1 MPPANRLAHPFPEEP
16 CSFRMPIEPADYFD
30 RSPVLSEEE
39 RRGIAYLLQLAPS
52 RYLEFDRQAS
62 VLSRVTQPLMDVLAL
77 FQQWRPK
84 SRMVRQGFLS
94 YLLDHVLQTNTLYW
108 GWSPITWIAVID
120 ALPRRAR
127 ARRLDKAADE
137 TTRSSPHYVLLHVA
151 AYLFSEALPAPGN
164 RGIPAHLM
172 GEILFGSEA
181 LQTVIDRVLAARA
194 ARGYTETPKGKRAFV
209 FVLILALLVNR
220 NPSLEALT
228 PTTFSD
234 LSETEIGRRERGR
247 IEQLRRVLMSLEILP
262 EERRLLAAE
271 KPPALL
277 FQDESVIGIHPR
289 WVAWLRAFWRQTP
302 ISVSSRN
309 EIVGPMLMACRWLA
323 HRHPHITEPGQ
334 WSRALAV
341 EYVAYVC
348 QEATVFDYASPERKQ
363 LFANYLQQRRGEL
376 LKATGIRKRI
386 DCVRSFFRCLQ
397 KYSYEVNGRLEP
409 RLEIKWNPADA
420 LALPK
425 YVRAQLQP
433 NPRNIEEEA
442 WLKLVWTAC
451 TLNAEMVQDI
461 APGTRM
467 YPLPMVRA
475 IALVWVTGCRRSD
488 EIRRLPLECIRSE
501 WAPEMVDE
509 HGIQLEPAENLWYLL
524 VPTNKFRGAFW
535 TPIPQYTAEAI
546 LAWKTI
552 RPQNQPLVQDRKT
565 RQPTEYL
572 FQYRDKLI
580 GQGFL
585 NDSLIPLLCQAAGLT
600 DEQGNPYRDA
610 LGPITSHR
618 ARSSTAYYLKA
629 MGMTPYDIGKLLGH
643 TNPNRTLPW
652 YLKENLHQLGRMYRK
667 ANPLDR
673 TVHALLDTNAAGRGE
688 PCVFYYLSD
697 SQDGRPRL
705 CGNPNFRMCYHQLH
719 CAECEA
725 YIETELAEVI
735 EQRPGVLH
743 IAVPIPLPEQ
753 LIEDLTKQEEGV
765 PIGEPPPPPPIPRA
779 AFHFNK
785 QVAARIEGASDQNP
799 SEVEQVRARL
809 LDLETQLAAKGKQ
822 DARNVS
828 IRLLKQEIGEL
839 KRRLAE
845 LERWQE
851 MEGDHEKRDDP
862 VDDP

>member
-1 MPPANRLAHPFPEEP
+1 
-16 CSFRMPIEPADYFD
+16 
-30 RSPVLSEEE
+30 
-39 RRGIAYLLQLAPS
+39 
-52 RYLEFDRQAS
+52 
-62 VLSRVTQPLMDVLAL
+62 
-77 FQQWRPK
+77 
-84 SRMVRQGFLS
+84 
-94 YLLDHVLQTNTLYW
+94 
-108 GWSPITWIAVID
+108 
-120 ALPRRAR
+120 
-127 ARRLDKAADE
+127 
-137 TTRSSPHYVLLHVA
+137 
-151 AYLFSEALPAPGN
+151 
-164 RGIPAHLM
+164 
-172 GEILFGSEA
+172 
-181 LQTVIDRVLAARA
+181 
-194 ARGYTETPKGKRAFV
+194 
-209 FVLILALLVNR
+209 
-220 NPSLEALT
+220 
-228 PTTFSD
+228 
-234 LSETEIGRRERGR
+234 
-247 IEQLRRVLMSLEILP
+247 
-262 EERRLLAAE
+262 
-271 KPPALL
+271 
-277 FQDESVIGIHPR
+277 
-289 WVAWLRAFWRQTP
+289 
-302 ISVSSRN
+302 
-309 EIVGPMLMACRWLA
+309 
-323 HRHPHITEPGQ
+323 
-334 WSRALAV
+334 
-341 EYVAYVC
+341 
-348 QEATVFDYASPERKQ
+348 
-363 LFANYLQQRRGEL
+363 
-376 LKATGIRKRI
+376 
-386 DCVRSFFRCLQ
+386 
-397 KYSYEVNGRLEP
+397 
-409 RLEIKWNPADA
+409 
-420 LALPK
+420 
-425 YVRAQLQP
+425 
-433 NPRNIEEEA
+433 
-442 WLKLVWTAC
+442 
-451 TLNAEMVQDI
+451 
-461 APGTRM
+461 
-467 YPLPMVRA
+467 MVRA

-779 AFHFNK
+779 AFHFHK

-845 LERWQE
+845 LGRWQE